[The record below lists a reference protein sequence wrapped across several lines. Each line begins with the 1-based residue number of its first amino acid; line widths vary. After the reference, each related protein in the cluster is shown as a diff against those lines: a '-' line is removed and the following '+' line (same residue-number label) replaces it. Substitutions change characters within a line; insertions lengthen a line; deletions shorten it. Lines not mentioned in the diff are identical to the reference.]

1 MDELVKMVQE
11 KTGLG
16 EAQAKQAVETV
27 VDYLKKRL
35 PAPIAGQ
42 VDAVLKN
49 EAAMDQASDAL
60 GKGIDKLG
68 GMLGGK
74 QGK

>member
-1 MDELVKMVQE
+1 VDELVKLVQE
-11 KTGLG
+11 KAGLS

-35 PAPIAGQ
+35 PDPIAGQ
-42 VDAVLKN
+42 VDAVLDN
-49 EAAMDQASDAL
+49 EAVMGQASDAID
-60 GKGIDKLG
+60 KGINRLG

-74 QGK
+74 KGK